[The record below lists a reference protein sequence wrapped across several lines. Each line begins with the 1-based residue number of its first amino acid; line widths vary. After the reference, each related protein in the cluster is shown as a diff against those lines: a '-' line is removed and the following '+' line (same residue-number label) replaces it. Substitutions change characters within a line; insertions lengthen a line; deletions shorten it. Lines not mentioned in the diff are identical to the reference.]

1 MIRVNLEDPLAENFY
16 NIMIGQNISFCF
28 VHEVDAPRIF
38 YLLHCC
44 PKHIL
49 DGCYL
54 KYALENYL
62 ARERTYMYW
71 KVISYY
77 LSQSIGTTLPSI
89 EFMLTDDFQKISA
102 YNAFELNFY
111 EKLEFSTEPYS
122 TMEKIIKWLESLFKR
137 KEAIA

>member
-1 MIRVNLEDPLAENFY
+1 M
-16 NIMIGQNISFCF
+16 
-28 VHEVDAPRIF
+28 
-38 YLLHCC
+38 
-44 PKHIL
+44 
-49 DGCYL
+49 
-54 KYALENYL
+54 

-111 EKLEFSTEPYS
+111 EKFGLSTELHLTTEEITKWFS
-122 TMEKIIKWLESLFKR
+122 ALSGIIKNV
-137 KEAIA
+137 A

>member
-1 MIRVNLEDPLAENFY
+1 M
-16 NIMIGQNISFCF
+16 
-28 VHEVDAPRIF
+28 
-38 YLLHCC
+38 
-44 PKHIL
+44 
-49 DGCYL
+49 

-62 ARERTYMYW
+62 AREHTYMYW

-77 LSQSIGTTLPSI
+77 LSQSMGTTLPSI

-102 YNAFELNFY
+102 YNAFELSFY

-137 KEAIA
+137 GGAIA